1 MLKQIYA
8 LQVHNE
14 KLHFVDGVGSIGSVI
29 SPLVSCEW
37 SPAQG
42 SPPPAPAQ
50 GRARLW
56 REVARNRVE
65 AEGFALPLGALA

>member
-29 SPLVSCEW
+29 SPLVSC
-37 SPAQG
+37 
-42 SPPPAPAQ
+42 
-50 GRARLW
+50 
-56 REVARNRVE
+56 
-65 AEGFALPLGALA
+65 